1 MRDCSNRWGVAR
13 CALAFLFVFGF
24 APYADAAF
32 SVSINGGTPITD
44 NGPGD
49 TDSSVGFIHFAGT
62 VGGYDIQLTSS
73 TDNSRPTA
81 DLTTSQLRIVN
92 VSGTTTPLVV
102 TLTESFNQPLGYTG
116 QQNMQNTLTRNQ
128 IAGLLN
134 SGVVSSTTGGVSQS
148 GGGQGTT
155 AAVVLTRIPADSG
168 ISFGSFNRTSDFY
181 ELTQTITISGLVGS
195 VDPALQGGVTITA
208 SSFSSSPANLSIVPA
223 PPALALLAGGV
234 LTLGLYQVRRRLMRQ
249 Q

>member
-1 MRDCSNRWGVAR
+1 MRDCSKRWGAAR
-13 CALAFLFVFGF
+13 CALAFLIVFGF

-32 SVSINGGTPITD
+32 TVTINGTSITD

-49 TDSSVGFIHFAGT
+49 TDSSAGFIHFAGT
-62 VGGYDIQLTSS
+62 ISGYQIQLTSS
-73 TDNSRPTA
+73 TDNSHPTA

-92 VSGTTTPLVV
+92 TTGTAPLVV

-128 IAGLLN
+128 IAGLGN

-155 AAVVLTRIPADSG
+155 AAVILTNTPDSG
-168 ISFGSFNRTSDFY
+168 MSFGSFNRTSDFY
-181 ELTQTITISGLVGS
+181 TLTQTITISGLLGS
-195 VDPALQGGVTITA
+195 GNPATEGDGVTITA

-234 LTLGLYQVRRRLMRQ
+234 LTLGLYQLRRRLMRQ